1 MENSPPATKAD
12 IQQLHDSLARW
23 QNELHLNMET
33 WKSEFQSNAES
44 WKDEMIAAFASH
56 IRDSEERIGIVI
68 ENAVKDVSAAA
79 FDRVDQLEDK
89 VASHDRRIVHL
100 ETKLSMA

>member
-1 MENSPPATKAD
+1 MENSAPATKAD
-12 IQQLHDSLARW
+12 IQRLHDSL
-23 QNELHLNMET
+23 ET
-33 WKSEFQSNAES
+33 WKTDLRSDTEL
-44 WKDEMIAAFASH
+44 WKDEIIASFASH
-56 IRDSEERIGIVI
+56 IRDSEERIGMVI

-89 VASHDRRIVHL
+89 LANHDRRIVLL